1 MKEKKNPIVIAI
13 IILMIML
20 ITIIYLYINPI
31 ETNIKVN
38 NLASSDTVEAEATIK
53 TIENTL
59 SSSGQISSGLNEK
72 IYLHASYYFEE
83 ILVDENIYVKEGT
96 NIIKYTNGTY
106 LTAPYDCVIVS
117 SEIPLED
124 EICTTSHYI
133 EIKSIETLCMNL
145 SVSEADINKINI
157 GDIVNITMSASNEKI
172 EGYITSISEIGT
184 YSSSG
189 SYFAVVVSFEN
200 NGNLKIG
207 MSATCEI
214 VIEKAENVITVPI
227 EAIQTLDNGEYV
239 VVVNSDGSTMST
251 KVETGISNDAYIE
264 IKSGI
269 SEGTRVQLSE
279 VSNSSNS
286 FNVNS
291 GRMNMKEFN
300 KGFEK
305 YDVILTP
312 TASNVAFDLG
322 SKINNPL
329 EMYLSDL
336 CTVPVNIAGLPAI
349 SIPCGLNEKE
359 KSKRAENYF
368 CSYYKLKL
376 LRDKKKT
383 DFSICLFWLGW
394 VDSNYRNARVKVWCL
409 TAWLQPNIKYSGVED
424 GTRTHGLQCHKLTR

>member
-13 IILMIML
+13 IILIIML

-300 KGFEK
+300 KGNFEGGVPMEIPSGEK
-305 YDVILTP
+305 LVIP
-312 TASNVAFDLG
+312 
-322 SKINNPL
+322 
-329 EMYLSDL
+329 
-336 CTVPVNIAGLPAI
+336 
-349 SIPCGLNEKE
+349 
-359 KSKRAENYF
+359 
-368 CSYYKLKL
+368 
-376 LRDKKKT
+376 
-383 DFSICLFWLGW
+383 
-394 VDSNYRNARVKVWCL
+394 
-409 TAWLQPNIKYSGVED
+409 
-424 GTRTHGLQCHKLTR
+424 